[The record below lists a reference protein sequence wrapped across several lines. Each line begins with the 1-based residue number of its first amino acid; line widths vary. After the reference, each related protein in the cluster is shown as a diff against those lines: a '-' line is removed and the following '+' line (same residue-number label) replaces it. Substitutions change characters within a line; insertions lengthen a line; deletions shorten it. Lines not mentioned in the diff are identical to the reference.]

1 MTSPVDGSWITE
13 GDSLA
18 LQATAEDADLS
29 SVTIWR
35 SDLDRAPG
43 NCATLNVILTA
54 GNHQISAS
62 ITEVAPFVWT
72 KKPSSLSGLKA
83 MVYAARVKGD

>member
-13 GDSLA
+13 GDSPA
-18 LQATAEDADLS
+18 LQATADDADLS
-29 SVTIWR
+29 SAIIWS

-43 NCATLNVILTA
+43 NCASLNVTLTA

-62 ITEVAPFVWT
+62 ITVVARFVWT
-72 KKPSSLSGLKA
+72 NKPSSLSGFKL
-83 MVYAARVKGD
+83 MV